1 MNLRRV
7 GVLLFKE
14 FVQGPKNFLFIFA
27 LVVPLV
33 MTFVVSL
40 LFGSFFSGKPKL
52 GILDEGNSYFT
63 AEALKTDAFI
73 VKEFET
79 EDDLMRSAEIGAVD
93 VGITVPVDFDDKV
106 SAGETTQMN
115 VYVWG
120 ESLLKNRILLV
131 AGMAVWVRDIAG
143 LESPVEIVTTT
154 LGNLETLPWEERLMP
169 MIVMM
174 SVLIGGVMVPATS
187 MVDEK
192 QKGTLIAL
200 ATTPTTMGDIYTAKA
215 LLGVILST
223 FTGVMILLLNRS
235 FGINPPLLVFL
246 LILGAIMAAEF
257 GVLLGALL
265 KDINTL
271 FATIKGMGLL
281 LYAPAIIY
289 MFPSIPQWIGKLF
302 PTYYMIQPVIEV
314 TQNGAGWIS
323 IAWMVYIL
331 LGLIVLMGLVL
342 AFVTRRKREKES

>member
-14 FVQGPKNFLFIFA
+14 LVQGPKNFLFIFA

-33 MTFVVSL
+33 MTFLVSL

-52 GILDEGNSYFT
+52 GITDQGNSYFT
-63 AEALKTDAFI
+63 TEALKTDAFI
-73 VKEFET
+73 VEEFET
-79 EDDLMRSAEIGAVD
+79 EDELKRSTEIGAVD
-93 VGITVPVDFDDKV
+93 IGITVPADFDTKV
-106 SAGETTQMN
+106 AAGETTEMN

-120 ESLLKNRILLV
+120 ESLLKNRIMLV
-131 AGMAVWVRDIAG
+131 SGMAVWVRDIAG
-143 LESPVEIVTTT
+143 LESPVEIAATT
-154 LGNLETLPWEERLMP
+154 LGNIESLPWEERLMP
-169 MIVMM
+169 LIVMM

-192 QKGTLIAL
+192 QKGTLTAL

-235 FGINPPLLVFL
+235 FGVNPPLLVFL
-246 LILGAIMAAEF
+246 LILGAIMAAEL
-257 GVLLGALL
+257 GVMLGALL

-271 FATIKGMGLL
+271 FATIKGLGLL

-289 MFPSIPQWIGKLF
+289 MFPAIPQWIGKLF

-314 TQNGAGWIS
+314 TQHGASWREVAG
-323 IAWMVYIL
+323 MVYIL
-331 LGLIVLMGLVL
+331 LGLIVLLGFVL
-342 AFVTRRKREKES
+342 ALITRRKREREH